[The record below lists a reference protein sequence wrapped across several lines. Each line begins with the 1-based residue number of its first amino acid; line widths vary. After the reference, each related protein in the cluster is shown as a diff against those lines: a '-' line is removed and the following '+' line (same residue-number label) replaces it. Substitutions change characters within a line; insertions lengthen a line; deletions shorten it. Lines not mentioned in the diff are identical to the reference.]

1 MWADAEGKEKS
12 EIARVTA
19 QASKK
24 DKSVAEERAR
34 VTVRVRDNSTKS
46 SVEEAATDIRDGA
59 ESDEVER
66 EREEA
71 EERD

>member
-1 MWADAEGKEKS
+1 M
-12 EIARVTA
+12 
-19 QASKK
+19 
-24 DKSVAEERAR
+24 AEERAR

-46 SVEEAATDIRDGA
+46 AVEEAATDIRDGA